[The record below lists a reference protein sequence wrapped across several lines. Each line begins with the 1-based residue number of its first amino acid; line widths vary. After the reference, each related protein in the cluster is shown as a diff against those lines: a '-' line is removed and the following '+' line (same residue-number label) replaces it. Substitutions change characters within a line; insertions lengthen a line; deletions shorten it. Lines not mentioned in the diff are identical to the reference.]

1 MAYKKERIIA
11 TDTGELFFREFINK
25 LTAVSDKVTLDQVVT
40 DEGEVNAYV
49 KVFGRY
55 IICFTYKN
63 SAGSYI
69 YYTVKNGDNTLV
81 NTQQITVTP
90 GSSYVPKITYRLAA
104 NDKAVCLRLSNH
116 NTSQKDVI
124 NFDMIF
130 IVNEN
135 NTDRFAHKLDNSTS
149 LSVSV
154 NALKDYF
161 YKADDSTQKYK
172 IYNRLAYTADTNGEE
187 FEMIESKSLVSD
199 TIKADEITGLFDSS
213 TVTADSRYMLDGKK
227 YYAVDSNT
235 LMEV

>member
-1 MAYKKERIIA
+1 MAYSKNVIISEIVA
-11 TDTGELFFREFINK
+11 VAFFTDFINR
-25 LTAVSDKVTLDQVVT
+25 LTSVSNQVTLDQWVETSGVVT
-40 DEGEVNAYV
+40 GADV

-55 IICFTYKN
+55 VIGF
-63 SAGSYI
+63 SYSDNANVK
-69 YYTVKNGDNTLV
+69 YTVKYGDNVLV
-81 NTQQITVTP
+81 SEQSLTVKP
-90 GSSYVPKITYRLAA
+90 GSSYGAKITYRLAV
-104 NDKAVCLRLSNH
+104 NDKAVCLRLSNY
-116 NTSQKDVI
+116 NTQNKDVY
-124 NFDMIF
+124 NSDMFF

-154 NALKDYF
+154 NALADYF

>member
-1 MAYKKERIIA
+1 MAYSKDVIISENA
-11 TDTGELFFREFINK
+11 AVAFFTDFINR
-25 LTAVSDKVTLDQVVT
+25 LTSVSNQVTLDQWVETSGVVT
-40 DEGEVNAYV
+40 GADV

-55 IICFTYKN
+55 VIGF
-63 SAGSYI
+63 SYSDDA
-69 YYTVKNGDNTLV
+69 YVKYTVKYGDNVLV
-81 NTQQITVTP
+81 SEKSLTVKP
-90 GSSYVPKITYRLAA
+90 GSSYGAKITYRLAV
-104 NDKAVCLRLSNH
+104 NDKAVCLRLSNY
-116 NTSQKDVI
+116 NTQNKDVY
-124 NFDMIF
+124 NSDMFF

-135 NTDRFAHKLDNSTS
+135 NTDRFAHKLDNSNS

-154 NALKDYF
+154 NALADYF